1 MRSASGSTDRSESS
15 GRKTACLKQLVGRLH
30 TAAMEDLEEDLTCSV
45 CYSLFCDPRVLP
57 CSHTF
62 CKACLDRVLLS
73 SVNYSVWRPR
83 PLKCP
88 NCRSLVELAPPGVE
102 ALPVNVSLRAI
113 VEKYQKERPPAP
125 SCCPEHPR
133 QPLNVYCVPDR
144 RPVCGLCLTVG
155 RHRGHAI
162 DDLHAAFLRERQT
175 LGQLLAALSE
185 QRLAQVCELG
195 QQLDQGKAQCEGLL
209 RADRLAVEQYFQELE
224 LTLCR
229 KKEACL
235 VALEAASADVD
246 RAYNPLIVSAR
257 SLAEEH
263 CDLLTLGASV
273 QEEDRPLEFLEQV
286 HLLRERVE
294 RLTELPL
301 PPAAAP
307 SVAPRAGDFLRDRWA
322 QVGLGAL
329 GEAPVPWV
337 GCGPQGEGPGA
348 EAGPAATGGTDGT
361 QGTGGTGGSQGTGG
375 TEGLDQEGPVSLPV
389 SLCLA
394 GGLALLMSLAAYCLL
409 VCGDLW
415 EDWRSG
421 LTTPVGEEA
430 VMVHTQIQRTMEV
443 LLQAVEDLFM

>member
-30 TAAMEDLEEDLTCSV
+30 TATMEDLEEDLTCSV

-113 VEKYQKERPPAP
+113 VEKYQRERPPAP

-133 QPLNVYCVPDR
+133 QPLNVYCVQDR
-144 RPVCGLCLTVG
+144 QPVCGLCLTVG

-162 DDLHAAFLRERQT
+162 DDLHAAYLRERQT

-195 QQLDQGKAQCEGLL
+195 QRLDRGKAQCEGLL

-224 LTLCR
+224 LTLRR

-263 CDLLTLGASV
+263 CDLLALGASV

-294 RLTELPL
+294 RLTAAPL
-301 PPAAAP
+301 PPAAPP

-322 QVGLGAL
+322 LVGLGAL

-348 EAGPAATGGTDGT
+348 EAGPAAT
-361 QGTGGTGGSQGTGG
+361 TGGTGGSQGTGG
-375 TEGLDQEGPVSLPV
+375 TEGPVSLPV
-389 SLCLA
+389 RLCLSV
-394 GGLALLMSLAAYCLL
+394 GLALLMSLAAYWS
-409 VCGDLW
+409 VCGGLW

-421 LTTPVGEEA
+421 LTTPVEEVA
-430 VMVHTQIQRTMEV
+430 VEVHTQIQRTMEL
-443 LLQAVEDLFM
+443 LLQAVEDLFL

>member
-15 GRKTACLKQLVGRLH
+15 CRKTACFKPHVGRLH

-62 CKACLDRVLLS
+62 CKACLDRVQLS
-73 SVNYSVWRPR
+73 SVVNYSVWRPR

-113 VEKYQKERPPAP
+113 VEKYQRERPPPP

-144 RPVCGLCLTVG
+144 QPVCGLCLTVG

-162 DDLHAAFLRERQT
+162 EDLHAAFLRERQT
-175 LGQLLAALSE
+175 LAALLAALSE
-185 QRLAQVCELG
+185 RRLAQVCELG
-195 QQLDQGKAQCEGLL
+195 QRLDQGKAQCEALL

-224 LTLCR
+224 LTLRR

-235 VALEAASADVD
+235 VALDAASADVD
-246 RAYNPLIVSAR
+246 RAYHPLIVWAR

-273 QEEDRPLEFLEQV
+273 QEEERPLEFLEQV

-294 RLTELPL
+294 RLTAAPL

-322 QVGLGAL
+322 LVGLGAL

-348 EAGPAATGGTDGT
+348 EAGPAAT
-361 QGTGGTGGSQGTGG
+361 TG
-375 TEGLDQEGPVSLPV
+375 
-389 SLCLA
+389 
-394 GGLALLMSLAAYCLL
+394 AYWS
-409 VCGDLW
+409 VCGGLW
-415 EDWRSG
+415 EDWGSG
-421 LTTPVGEEA
+421 LTTPIEEVA
-430 VMVHTQIQRTMEV
+430 VKVHTQIQRTMEV
-443 LLQAVEDLFM
+443 LLQAVEDLFL

>member
-1 MRSASGSTDRSESS
+1 
-15 GRKTACLKQLVGRLH
+15 
-30 TAAMEDLEEDLTCSV
+30 MEDLEEDLTCSV

-133 QPLNVYCVPDR
+133 EPLNVYCVQDR
-144 RPVCGLCLTVG
+144 QPVCGLCLTVG
-155 RHRGHAI
+155 RHRDHAI

-224 LTLCR
+224 LTLRR

-294 RLTELPL
+294 RLTALPL

-307 SVAPRAGDFLRDRWA
+307 SVAPRAGDFLRERWA
-322 QVGLGAL
+322 LVGLGAL

-337 GCGPQGEGPGA
+337 GCGPQGEGA
-348 EAGPAATGGTDGT
+348 EAGPAATTGGTGGT
-361 QGTGGTGGSQGTGG
+361 EGTGGTGGSQGTGG
-375 TEGLDQEGPVSLPV
+375 TEGLDQGGPVSLRIR
-389 SLCLA
+389 LCLV
-394 GGLALLMSLAAYCLL
+394 GVFLLVVVPLISLAAYLSFIT
-409 VCGDLW
+409 GLW
-415 EDWRSG
+415 EFLRTGVTW
-421 LTTPVGEEA
+421 P
-430 VMVHTQIQRTMEV
+430 MVVKVYTQIQRTMEV
-443 LLQAVEDLFM
+443 LLQAVDSFLDRLLLPG